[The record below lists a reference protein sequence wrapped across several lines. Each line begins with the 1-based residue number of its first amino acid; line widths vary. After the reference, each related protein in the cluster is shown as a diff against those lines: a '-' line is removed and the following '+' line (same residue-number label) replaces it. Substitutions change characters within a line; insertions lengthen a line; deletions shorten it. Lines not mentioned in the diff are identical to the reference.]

1 MGNTRGTMS
10 SYWSKRRRIARGV
23 EMDLQSLAS
32 SSAKCG
38 GEGVYEVT
46 EGSGNY
52 VLPGQSRT
60 TVCELA
66 LSGQSSTTVCE
77 QAHDNDDDS
86 DGGVSD
92 DDDNDDHHHD
102 SDDTQRQLPQWAVRR
117 RISYAALGD
126 LLSILSGKF
135 HGLPK
140 DPRTLLKTKNHS

>member
-1 MGNTRGTMS
+1 
-10 SYWSKRRRIARGV
+10 
-23 EMDLQSLAS
+23 MDLQSLAS

-46 EGSGNY
+46 KGSGDY

-86 DGGVSD
+86 DGGLSD
-92 DDDNDDHHHD
+92 DDDDDDDDDNDNDDHHHD
-102 SDDTQRQLPQWAVRR
+102 SDETQSQLAQWAVRR
-117 RISYAALGD
+117 RISHAALGD

-140 DPRTLLKTKNHS
+140 DPRTLLKTKTTYGALF